1 MNKMCVVCHTREMT
15 FRCIQCHK
23 PVCDECA
30 FKDANGAFCCREC
43 SASYKAYK
51 EYPPAVEKARPRGNP
66 IAAVLLVVILLAA
79 AAYAAWKL
87 GLIPEETKKRI
98 RQAARNATEKIE
110 AGKTHQPPAEANP

>member
-1 MNKMCVVCHTREMT
+1 MSKMCVVCHTREMT

-51 EYPPAVEKARPRGNP
+51 DYSPGVEKARPRGSP
-66 IAAVLLVVILLAA
+66 IVTVLLVVILLAA
-79 AAYAAWKL
+79 AAFAAWKL
-87 GLIPEETKKRI
+87 GLIPEATKERI
-98 RQAARNATEKIE
+98 RQLGTGATEKLE
-110 AGKTHQPPAEANP
+110 GLKGHVSPAK